1 MPTDKFSQDR
11 LLRWPE
17 VRRRVPYCQSA
28 VRKMEAAGQ
37 FPRRVAL
44 GPRAVAWLE
53 SEIAE
58 WIAQRAAERSQPNR

>member
-1 MPTDKFSQDR
+1 MPTNKFSHER

-17 VRRRVPYCQSA
+17 VGRRTGKCRSA

-37 FPRRVAL
+37 FPRRIAI